1 MAHSNSSRGSSA
13 QPFIPAA
20 SGPTTAPREL
30 APYSRVRGG
39 TRYTQV
45 ASTRRRRKHLVLGV
59 VGSVLAMVAIGAAI
73 AVICALNF
81 YGSIGSR
88 LNDNVSDATKAVLA
102 DQQATAKEL
111 VSNWTDMSPFY
122 MLLLGVD
129 SDESRMYGDE
139 SSAYGADDSL
149 YRTDT
154 IILARVD
161 PGNKKVTLVS
171 IHRDTWLEIDGRERK
186 INEAYSLGG
195 VPKTIEVISEFAG
208 VPITHYA
215 QINIDGLFAIV
226 DALGGVEVDVPYDIN
241 DWWTGWTLEAG
252 YQTLNGEDAMIFTR
266 SRHAYDDLGDGDRY
280 RAAHQRL
287 FLSALLSKLMAAS
300 PMDMVATID
309 TLANYVETDL
319 SVDQIVNLALAM
331 RGIDAE
337 NDVYSTMNPTEAT
350 YEDYGNGNGAWYEI
364 PQMNYW
370 HELMRQ
376 VDSGERPDS
385 DTAYRSVTDD
395 INNPDHVD
403 TTTPAEPTSTTA
415 APATTSSVAP
425 VSDAYVVIKSAPE
438 NTSAGAA
445 AADTLR
451 ANGWTVEDAGAGN
464 ASVSTTTVVYDD
476 PSYAADA
483 QAIAT
488 LLGGRATEAGDVWS
502 MAGDIMVVT
511 AA

>member
-1 MAHSNSSRGSSA
+1 MAHSSNRRGSSSA
-13 QPFIPAA
+13 QPFVPASA
-20 SGPTTAPREL
+20 GPVTAPREL

-45 ASTRRRRKHLVLGV
+45 ASNRRRHRNLVLGV
-59 VGSVLAMVAIGAAI
+59 VGSVLAMVVLGAAI
-73 AVICALNF
+73 AIASALNF
-81 YGSIGSR
+81 YGSIGTR
-88 LNDNVSDATKAVLA
+88 LNDNVSEATKAVLA
-102 DQQATAKEL
+102 DQQAAAKEL

-129 SDESRMYGDE
+129 SDENRMYGE
-139 SSAYGADDSL
+139 EAALYGADDSL

-186 INEAYSLGG
+186 INEAFSLGG

-208 VPITHYA
+208 VPISHYA

-226 DALGGVEVDVPYDIN
+226 DALGGVEVEVPYAIN
-241 DWWTGWTLEAG
+241 DEFTGWTLDAG

-319 SVDQIVNLALAM
+319 SADQIVNLALAM

-337 NDVYSTMNPTEAT
+337 NDVYSTMNPTDAQYT
-350 YEDYGNGNGAWYEI
+350 NDTWYEL
-364 PQMNYW
+364 PQMDYW
-370 HELMRQ
+370 RELMRQ
-376 VDSGERPDS
+376 VDAGEKPDA

-395 INNPDHVD
+395 INNPDHV
-403 TTTPAEPTSTTA
+403 APTSTPE
-415 APATTSSVAP
+415 PATTAAATPTVAP
-425 VSDAYVVIKSAPE
+425 TSNAYVVIKSAPG
-438 NTSAGAA
+438 NTSAGSSAA
-445 AADTLR
+445 GTLR
-451 ANGWTVEDAGAGN
+451 SNGWTVEDGGAGN
-464 ASVSTTTVVYDD
+464 VTLSTTTVVYDD
-476 PSYAADA
+476 PAYAADA
-483 QAIAT
+483 QAIAG
-488 LLGGRATEAGDVWS
+488 LLGGIATEAGTEWS

-511 AA
+511 AG

>member
-1 MAHSNSSRGSSA
+1 MAYSSSRRGSSA
-13 QPFIPAA
+13 QPIVPA
-20 SGPTTAPREL
+20 SEGPATAPREI

-45 ASTRRRRKHLVLGV
+45 ASTRRRRKNLVLGV
-59 VGSVLAMVAIGAAI
+59 VGSVLAMVVLGI
-73 AVICALNF
+73 VITVVSALNF

-102 DQQATAKEL
+102 DQQAAAKEL
-111 VSNWTDMSPFY
+111 TSNWTDMSPFY

-129 SDESRMYGDE
+129 SDENRMYGEE
-139 SSAYGADDSL
+139 SASYGADDSL

-154 IILARVD
+154 IILARID

-171 IHRDTWLEIDGRERK
+171 IHRDTWLEIDGKERK
-186 INEAYSLGG
+186 INEAFSLGG

-208 VPITHYA
+208 VPISHYA
-215 QINIDGLFAIV
+215 EINIDGLFAIV
-226 DALGGVEVDVPYDIN
+226 DALGGVEVDVPYAIN
-241 DWWTGWTLEAG
+241 DWWTGWTLDAG

-287 FLSALLSKLMAAS
+287 FLSALLSKLMSAS

-319 SVDQIVNLALAM
+319 SADQIVNLALAM
-331 RGIDAE
+331 RGINAE
-337 NDVYSTMNPTEAT
+337 DDVYSTMNPTDAQ
-350 YEDYGNGNGAWYEI
+350 YEDYGNGNGAWYEL
-364 PQMNYW
+364 PMWDYW

-376 VDSGERPDS
+376 VDAGERPDS

-395 INNPDHVD
+395 INNPDHTD
-403 TTTPAEPTSTTA
+403 TSEPSTTA
-415 APATTSSVAP
+415 ATPTATPTVTP
-425 VSDAYVVIKSAPE
+425 TTDAYVVVKSSPGNTAAGSSAVSALSSCGWDVE
-438 NTSAGAA
+438 NGGT
-445 AADTLR
+445 
-451 ANGWTVEDAGAGN
+451 GN
-464 ASVSTTTVVYDD
+464 VSLSTTTVVYDD
-476 PSYAADA
+476 PSYATDA
-483 QAIAT
+483 KAIAS
-488 LLGGRATEAGDVWS
+488 LLGGIATEAGTEWS